1 MELFAFILLLCVG
14 VITIVSEN
22 KYVLWL
28 FYIPFLYLFM
38 IVVRNSGFD
47 ADMLEYARSMQYSSH
62 SIYYLREF
70 VFWYMVRFFYYIFNN
85 EITVFLLMDMIW
97 IFTLYRASVNLSKSS
112 QIKNNLSLGLIVVL
126 STSFPLFFGYE
137 NIYRQLFATIFLLY
151 SYSLLHTSYKK
162 SIFFFCISV
171 FMHNISIVL
180 VPIFL
185 INKIFRFKLYIR
197 VFLSLLI
204 SIIFIMLFDYA
215 SEFKSAKSTGSDMRL
230 IYLFLFL
237 SIFIMYLI
245 KFKFRFLD
253 LFRKTPSLIIILI
266 LMFGLLTFEYD
277 MISERLG
284 MMFLV
289 FLLFDLY
296 RYSNTILKYSN
307 RIVFRL
313 FLLLLFSI
321 PVLIFSS
328 SRMFLI

>member
-1 MELFAFILLLCVG
+1 MELVAFILLLCFG
-14 VITIVSEN
+14 VITIISEN
-22 KYVLWL
+22 KYVLWM
-28 FYIPFLYLFM
+28 FYIPFIYLFM
-38 IVVRNSGFD
+38 IVVRYSGFD
-47 ADMLEYARSMQYSSH
+47 SDIITYAQEMQYSSN

-70 VFWYMVRFFYYIFNN
+70 VFWYLLRFLYFIFNN
-85 EITVFLLMDMIW
+85 EIAVLLSMDMIW
-97 IFTLYRASVNLSKSS
+97 IFVLYRTSVNLSKRSL
-112 QIKNNLSLGLIVVL
+112 IKNNLSLGLIVIL

-137 NIYRQLFATIFLLY
+137 NIYRQLFATIFSLY
-151 SYSLLHTSYKK
+151 SYSLLHNSYKK
-162 SIFFFCISV
+162 SIFFFCVSV

-215 SEFKSAKSTGSDMRL
+215 SEFKSAKSTGFDMSL

-237 SIFIMYLI
+237 SICIMYII

-266 LMFGLLTFEYD
+266 LMFGLLKFEYD
-277 MISERLG
+277 MILERLG